1 MILIHFHKTSK
12 IPPTF
17 PHVLKYYRQEIPLV
31 GTWYLVFQI
40 KTVVYQTCTAPQS
53 FGKICTHPSIQIQTS
68 KGNITCLSK
77 RYSNIL
83 NTLMRQ
89 MGGLFLD
96 LFVICYIIDFT
107 QINPGTTANFIFTF
121 CFHLH
126 ISNIMYASLNQWHFP
141 SLLACSNNPQ
151 LPNVQAFCASGQP
164 SLLSP
169 STK

>member
-17 PHVLKYYRQEIPLV
+17 PHVLKYYRQEMPLV

-96 LFVICYIIDFT
+96 LFVNMVPSPTHTKLESLKICQDLEALFPTFT
-107 QINPGTTANFIFTF
+107 T
-121 CFHLH
+121 L
-126 ISNIMYASLNQWHFP
+126 
-141 SLLACSNNPQ
+141 
-151 LPNVQAFCASGQP
+151 
-164 SLLSP
+164 
-169 STK
+169 